1 MNLDFIDRETELS
14 SLSEKFDSGKFEL
27 VILYGRRRVG
37 KTFMLEKLLSEKKG
51 IYFLCDKG
59 GTLRNGERFKRL
71 VADYFGEQPIE
82 SNDFYDIF
90 EHIVKKFD
98 DRTLIVIDEFPYL
111 IEKDESI
118 PSLFQ
123 RIVDQLLLRGR
134 VMLVLCGSSI
144 SMMEESVLSH
154 RSPLYGRRT
163 MSMRLDDIAFTKFP
177 EFFPHNSF
185 LKNVEFYSIL
195 GGTPHYLRKFSD
207 RLSTKENVA
216 SVIFNRSGSLYEE
229 VDFILREE
237 FRSPETYK
245 NIMGAIATGSSR
257 LVHISDKTGIKE
269 TDIRKYINNLVSLGL
284 IRRLTSVHD
293 TKGRKGIYVLENN
306 FFSFWFRF
314 VEPFK
319 SYLEIGNLNNAMAH
333 FNDDFNSFVGKQV
346 ENLVRRQLLHRL
358 IPFPIYR
365 SGAFWSSG
373 IEIDAVALNKER
385 KEIAFV
391 EVKWKEN
398 VDCRRICADLMTK
411 SKQYPHRGFK
421 PSYFIIARSF
431 RNECKNCHA
440 VRLEKLVE
448 RQ

>member
-1 MNLDFIDRETELS
+1 
-14 SLSEKFDSGKFEL
+14 
-27 VILYGRRRVG
+27 
-37 KTFMLEKLLSEKKG
+37 
-51 IYFLCDKG
+51 
-59 GTLRNGERFKRL
+59 
-71 VADYFGEQPIE
+71 
-82 SNDFYDIF
+82 
-90 EHIVKKFD
+90 
-98 DRTLIVIDEFPYL
+98 
-111 IEKDESI
+111 
-118 PSLFQ
+118 
-123 RIVDQLLLRGR
+123 
-134 VMLVLCGSSI
+134 
-144 SMMEESVLSH
+144 MEERVLSH

-398 VDCRRICADLMTK
+398 VDCRRMCADLMTK

-431 RNECKNCHA
+431 RNECKDCHA

-448 RQ
+448 KQ